1 MKKLL
6 AYLSG
11 SSRDHGFE
19 HCFMNL
25 ITLLAG
31 FSALLTLFIN
41 FYLEEM
47 PRSMFWI
54 ILSLGVFF
62 LWNTTSAG
70 SGTCFGWLNGS
81 PP

>member
-1 MKKLL
+1 MKKWL

-19 HCFMNL
+19 HRFMNL

-31 FSALLTLFIN
+31 FTALLTLFIN

-54 ILSLGVFF
+54 FYHSGSFFCGILPLQVQEYA
-62 LWNTTSAG
+62 LAG
-70 SGTCFGWLNGS
+70 
-81 PP
+81 